1 MSADDPRPPSSNPT
15 GTTGTTGRRA
25 GWHLHPGV
33 RSGDRLTAGE
43 RAADAMRN
51 GMGSWPFVFAFLATM
66 ATWAL
71 VNSIALHGDGWD
83 PYPYIL
89 LNLFLSML
97 AGLQGAVLLIAAK
110 RADQVSAETALHT
123 LTNTEL
129 LKTLIEQNTELTRQ
143 VHELTARIDE
153 RLQPSEPVT

>member
-1 MSADDPRPPSSNPT
+1 MSPTESPTTPAARP
-15 GTTGTTGRRA
+15 

-33 RSGDRLTAGE
+33 RSGERLTIGE
-43 RAADAMRN
+43 RAADRMRN
-51 GMGSWPFVFAFLATM
+51 GMGSWPFVAAFIAAM
-66 ATWAL
+66 AVWAA
-71 VNSIALHGDGWD
+71 VNSLVLGDDGWD

-110 RADQVSAETALHT
+110 RADQISAETAVHT

-129 LKTLIEQNTELTRQ
+129 LKSLIEQNTELTRQ
-143 VHELTARIDE
+143 VHDLTTRIDE
-153 RLQPSEPVT
+153 RLTPT

>member
-1 MSADDPRPPSSNPT
+1 MIAPDADTPTPSTTSTPT
-15 GTTGTTGRRA
+15 GTQRV

-33 RSGDRLTAGE
+33 RSGDRLTVGE
-43 RAADAMRN
+43 RAADRMRN
-51 GMGSWPFVFAFLATM
+51 GMGSWPFVFSFLVVM
-66 ATWAL
+66 AAWAA
-71 VNSIALHGDGWD
+71 VNSEILRSSAWD

-110 RADQVSAETALHT
+110 RADQISAETALHT

-129 LKTLIEQNTELTRQ
+129 LKTLIEQNTDLTRKI
-143 VHELTARIDE
+143 HDLTTAMNEHLAR
-153 RLQPSEPVT
+153 S